1 VIPTQVPT
9 PPAWQC
15 QASAGKW
22 GLNLAAAFLRHR
34 SGQAWGGGT
43 TAAAERGGV
52 SAARCRA
59 GVGWDVSVQAL
70 VLPLLPSSHRITE
83 SQNGEVI
90 NEVRG
95 GKTEV
100 ENKLGNLLQ
109 LKEA

>member
-1 VIPTQVPT
+1 VARPGAGGRRQQQSAEGFLLLGAGLV
-9 PPAWQC
+9 
-15 QASAGKW
+15 SAGTSPCRR
-22 GLNLAAAFLRHR
+22 LCC
-34 SGQAWGGGT
+34 
-43 TAAAERGGV
+43 
-52 SAARCRA
+52 RCCP
-59 GVGWDVSVQAL
+59 AL
-70 VLPLLPSSHRITE
+70 TE